1 MSETPDRLLVMNM
14 VLVVRKALSLGADG
28 ALSLVAIPV
37 IATVLKGITGQC
49 VVSRCLRRR

>member
-28 ALSLVAIPV
+28 TLSLVAIPV
-37 IATVLKGITGQC
+37 IATILKGITGHC
-49 VVSRCLRRR
+49 VASCCLRR